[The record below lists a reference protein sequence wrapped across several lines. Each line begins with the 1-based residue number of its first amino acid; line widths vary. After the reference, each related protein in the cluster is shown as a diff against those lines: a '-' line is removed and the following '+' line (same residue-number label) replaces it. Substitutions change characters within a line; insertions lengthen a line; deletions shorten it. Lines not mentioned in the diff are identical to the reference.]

1 VGRADARCGT
11 IAVDASRR
19 GKTAGGN
26 ARRPAKPDGELQ
38 PMNETTA
45 KRVIKKYPNRR
56 LYDTNESKY
65 VTLSDVRKLVLEE
78 TPFCVIDKKTGEDI
92 TRNILLQIIIE
103 QEEGGEPMFSTDALQ
118 QMIGF
123 YGNSARS
130 LAGDF
135 LRNSVHLFYEQQKKL
150 QDQMTN
156 AMQLNP
162 VSSLFA
168 DAAKR
173 NLELWQKMQE
183 SFLAGGGLYPKTAKP
198 EPEEP

>member
-1 VGRADARCGT
+1 
-11 IAVDASRR
+11 
-19 GKTAGGN
+19 
-26 ARRPAKPDGELQ
+26 
-38 PMNETTA
+38 MNETSP

-135 LRNSVHLFYEQQKKL
+135 LRSSVHLFYEQQKQL
-150 QDQMTN
+150 QEQMTN
-156 AMQLNP
+156 AMQMNP

-173 NLELWQKMQE
+173 NMELWQKMQE
-183 SFLAGGGLYPKTAKP
+183 NFVKGGFYGKKESKP
-198 EPEEP
+198 EE

>member
-1 VGRADARCGT
+1 
-11 IAVDASRR
+11 
-19 GKTAGGN
+19 
-26 ARRPAKPDGELQ
+26 
-38 PMNETTA
+38 MNETSP

-135 LRNSVHLFYEQQKKL
+135 LRSSVHLFYEQQKQL
-150 QDQMTN
+150 QEQVTN
-156 AMQLNP
+156 AMQMNP

-173 NLELWQKMQE
+173 NMELWQKMQE
-183 SFLAGGGLYPKTAKP
+183 NFMKSGVYGAKKEPKP
-198 EPEEP
+198 EE